1 VGVNGHIA
9 ASADPA
15 DVAAA
20 IAAVHEQG
28 EALRQRT
35 AAWFAQ
41 AAPTLT
47 AAASARTVLEIYA
60 RR

>member
-1 VGVNGHIA
+1 
-9 ASADPA
+9 
-15 DVAAA
+15 VAVA

-28 EALRQRT
+28 EELRRRT
-35 AAWFAQ
+35 SAWFAQ